1 MLHFWHDHANRTKRL
16 LVYRQFIWRF
26 APCFV
31 DTSKEY
37 RSTRQT
43 GGFFI
48 YIFKENHMTLPE
60 LPIIITPEQQ
70 GNKFIAP
77 RLAAEAFRAAGYDL
91 TPDSDPVSRAIT
103 LGFMKVKTTE
113 VPDE

>member
-16 LVYRQFIWRF
+16 LVYRQFLWRF

-31 DTSKEY
+31 DTSKKY
-37 RSTRQT
+37 RSTRQI
-43 GGFFI
+43 GGFLLFL
-48 YIFKENHMTLPE
+48 KEYNMTLPE

-91 TPDSDPVSRAIT
+91 TPDGDPVASAIRM
-103 LGFMKVKTTE
+103 GFMQVAATESTTK
-113 VPDE
+113 